1 VRPGAPTPLDEY
13 LFDLNGFLVLEDAV
27 DEPLLQALHAEFD
40 AFPRDLE
47 RGGWHRGGQ
56 RRDYT
61 PDTGFELHQAVAAG
75 KPFEELIDHPSWIG
89 HVRHFAGEEDSYV
102 HGVAIDETIASI
114 RSSGGHHP
122 VHSGGHRSPV
132 RTQYRVEHGVFR
144 CGLVNIILALTD
156 IGEGDG
162 ATMVVPGSHKSN
174 LPHPEAGRYEDGDP
188 MDTLAGAVPVHLRRG
203 DALLFVD
210 ALMHGGS
217 TRTSTGERR
226 VLIYRYGPIWGASRF
241 GYVYDQDWVD
251 GLPEERRA
259 ILQPVPPVR
268 RGDTRVPFD

>member
-1 VRPGAPTPLDEY
+1 MPPDAPTPLDDF
-13 LFDLNGFLVLEDAV
+13 LFDLNGFLVLHDAV
-27 DEPLLQALHAEFD
+27 DERLLQALDAEFD
-40 AFPRDLE
+40 AFPRDLP
-47 RGGWHRGGQ
+47 RGGWYRGGQ

-61 PDTGFELHQAVAAG
+61 RDTGFELHQAVAAG
-75 KPFEELIDHPSWIG
+75 GPFEELIDHPSWIG
-89 HVRHFAGEEDSYV
+89 HARHYAGEEGSYV
-102 HGVAIDETIASI
+102 EGVALDETIASI

-122 VHSGGHRSPV
+122 VHSGGHRSAM

-144 CGLVNIILALTD
+144 CGLVNVILALTD

-174 LPHPEAGRYEDGDP
+174 LPHPGAGSYEAGDR
-188 MDTLAGAVPVHLRRG
+188 MDALPAAVPVHLRRG

-217 TRTSTGERR
+217 TRTSAGERR

-241 GYVYDQDWVD
+241 GYVYDQDWID
-251 GLPEERRA
+251 GLPEARRA

-268 RGDTRVPFD
+268 SGDPLVPVL